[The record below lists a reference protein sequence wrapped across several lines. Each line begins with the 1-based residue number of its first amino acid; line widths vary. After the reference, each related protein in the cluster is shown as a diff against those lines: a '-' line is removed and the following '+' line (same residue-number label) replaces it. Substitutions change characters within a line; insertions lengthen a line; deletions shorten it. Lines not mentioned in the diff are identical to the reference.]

1 MQNDPTTYI
10 LASALLGS
18 CLGFFAAALLCARTV
33 RRANIEA
40 WKEARVYFTKLYST
54 PKN

>member
-1 MQNDPTTYI
+1 MQNDPATYI
-10 LASALLGS
+10 LAAGILGS
-18 CLGFFAAALLCARTV
+18 CLGFFAACLITARTV
-33 RRANIEA
+33 RRTSIET